1 MAIDLEREEERLTN
15 NLQKQLQSIK
25 FEKEQTEKEVEDL
38 KKQLEKM
45 RIEQEKVIEHCV
57 IMISCAAQTTFMTG
71 SSFLMDVNDVPL
83 SITFFHFYYRLL
95 GMLRRNK
102 NYYQIIYSKSSKKQ
116 CLRNQN

>member
-45 RIEQEKVIEHCV
+45 RIEQEKVI
-57 IMISCAAQTTFMTG
+57 
-71 SSFLMDVNDVPL
+71 
-83 SITFFHFYYRLL
+83 
-95 GMLRRNK
+95 
-102 NYYQIIYSKSSKKQ
+102 
-116 CLRNQN
+116 